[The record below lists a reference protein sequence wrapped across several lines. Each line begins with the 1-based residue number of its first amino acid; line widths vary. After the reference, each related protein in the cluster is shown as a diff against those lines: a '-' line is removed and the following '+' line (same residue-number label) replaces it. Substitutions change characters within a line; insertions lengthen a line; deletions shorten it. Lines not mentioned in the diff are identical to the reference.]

1 MAIIKDDRMPCSI
14 TDGPQEDGWV
24 DDVDDM
30 EPLAFLE
37 LAIERLPEGEI
48 FDWFADE
55 LLDVLDPRGGSSC
68 VSKLLHHRINLEDV
82 DGWSM
87 GFWYSCF
94 EEALE
99 RMAKKMMEN
108 EDVARRV
115 FSRD

>member
-1 MAIIKDDRMPCSI
+1 MAVIKDNRMPCSI

-24 DDVDDM
+24 DDVEDM
-30 EPLAFLE
+30 EPLDFLD
-37 LAIERLPEGEI
+37 LAIERLPESEI

-55 LLDVLDPRGGSSC
+55 LLDVLYPHANGLNC
-68 VSKLLHHRINLEDV
+68 EFSKLLHHRINLEDIF
-82 DGWSM
+82 D
-87 GFWYSCF
+87 
-94 EEALE
+94 EAFE